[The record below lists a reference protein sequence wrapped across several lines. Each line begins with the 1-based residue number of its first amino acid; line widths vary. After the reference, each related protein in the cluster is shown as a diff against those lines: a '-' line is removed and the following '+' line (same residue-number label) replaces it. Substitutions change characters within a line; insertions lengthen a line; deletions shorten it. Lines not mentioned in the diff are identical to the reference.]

1 MSHFGVKQMACT
13 LCGGSFRLVG
23 GAMVHPADVLCNAC
37 VLSLYDRLPTEPL
50 ADLKAWCEARL
61 KPRMGMMP
69 PTLAQA
75 IVDRLER
82 LPEVVQSRAEL
93 EMMLA
98 NRSVVGG

>member
-1 MSHFGVKQMACT
+1 MSHYGVKQMSCT
-13 LCGGSFRLVG
+13 LCGASFPLVS
-23 GAMVHPADVLCNAC
+23 GAMVHPADVLCAPC

-50 ADLKAWCEARL
+50 AALGAWCEARL

-82 LPEVVQSRAEL
+82 LPDVVQSRAEL
-93 EMMLA
+93 EAMLA
-98 NRSVVGG
+98 RRGVIGG

>member
-13 LCGGSFRLVG
+13 LCGGSFPMVG
-23 GAMVHPADVLCNAC
+23 GAMVHPADVLCNRC
-37 VLSLYDRLPTEPL
+37 VLALYDRLPTEPL
-50 ADLKAWCEARL
+50 AEIKAWCEARL

-82 LPEVVQSRAEL
+82 LPDVVQTRGEL
-93 EMMLA
+93 ETMLD
-98 NRSVVGG
+98 RRGILGG